1 MALARWQAT
10 IVDEEGN
17 IVPNAS
23 IEVRR
28 EISGSPAA
36 ILFSDRDGSVPLG
49 NPFSA
54 DSEGFVFFHVAGGA
68 FKITATAPGF
78 QRIWRYVGIGTNS
91 EGDSA
96 VGFTP
101 SGAWNASASYDIG
114 DVVSHRQDDSVFAF
128 VSNIDENLANEPQF
142 GSDDIGVSDEFW
154 TCLGTFTEVSEGGGE
169 GSITIYDESTGT
181 NTILAS
187 EMANSS
193 LHIFKA
199 GVTNTGAATY
209 NGRPF
214 LNAAGG
220 ALRAGE
226 VQAGTWYIVV
236 DDNTNYYLVASGAV
250 R

>member
-1 MALARWQAT
+1 MALARWQAS

-17 IVPNAS
+17 VVPNAS
-23 IEVRR
+23 VEVRR
-28 EISGSPAA
+28 ETVGSPVA
-36 ILFSDRDGSVPLG
+36 ILFSDREGLVSLG
-49 NPFSA
+49 NPFPA
-54 DSEGFVFFHVAGGA
+54 DSDGFAFFHVAGGA
-68 FKITATAPGF
+68 FKITVTAPGY
-78 QRIWRYVGIGTNS
+78 QRIWRYVAVGTNA
-91 EGDSA
+91 EGDS
-96 VGFTP
+96 VTGFTP
-101 SGAWNASASYDIG
+101 SGAWNSSADYSIG

-128 VSNIDENLANEPQF
+128 VSNIDSNIANEPQF
-142 GSDDIGVSDEFW
+142 DSGDIGLSDEFW
-154 TCLGTFTEVSEGGGE
+154 TCLGRFTEVSEGGE
-169 GSITIYDESTGT
+169 SNLTIYDESTGT

-220 ALRAGE
+220 ALRNGE
-226 VQAGTWYIVV
+226 VVAGTWYIVV
-236 DDNTNYYLVASGAV
+236 DDGTNYYLVASGAV